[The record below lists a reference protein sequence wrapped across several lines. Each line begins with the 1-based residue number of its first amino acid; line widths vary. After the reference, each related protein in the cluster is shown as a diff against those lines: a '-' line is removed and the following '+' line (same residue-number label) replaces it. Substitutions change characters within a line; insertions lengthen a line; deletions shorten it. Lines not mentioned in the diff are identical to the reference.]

1 MIERAVIVALCVVA
15 IALAVATVAVT
26 ALATHRGRRDIRRSR
41 DV

>member
-26 ALATHRGRRDIRRSR
+26 ALATHRGRQDVRRGR